1 MRAAA
6 DGVIGVDFAFDMF
19 ISPCVFEHKQV
30 NKNAVGIHPGKW
42 RVFFIS
48 CLTHAKKTLISN
60 LAL

>member
-42 RVFFIS
+42 RVF
-48 CLTHAKKTLISN
+48 LLAVLHTLKRP
-60 LAL
+60 